1 MLIKVLY
8 QNNEYDAVNPLFLDK
23 LIASGKIKKILRSEG
38 WATIGIDPMRGTGG
52 YYGGPERRNKSL
64 LELLKD
70 EDKTKEQLIN
80 ELLELRQRIVELEA
94 SAIRQKEV
102 EKALQESEQRF
113 RQIAESSGEFIWEVD
128 VNGLYTYA
136 NPVVEEILGY
146 KPEEIIGKKHFYDF
160 FDPDI
165 KDALRKAAF
174 EVFAKKTVLR
184 NFINPNIHKNGNTVI
199 LETSGLPV
207 IDNQGNL
214 LGYRGSDRDITL
226 RKKAEVALKESEER
240 YKRMVS
246 AVTTYTY
253 SVGVREGV
261 AVSTQHSVG
270 CIPVTGYNPEDYEAD
285 PYLWYSMIHPDDRTM
300 VENSTKEILAGHE
313 VSPIEHRIIRRDGK
327 VVWVRNTMV
336 PFYDVNG
343 RLTRYDGMIENIT
356 ERKLAEEKIQEL
368 NRELEQHIFELTEAN
383 KELDAFNYSVSHD
396 LQTPLIVIGG
406 LIRRFLKVYDDKLDA
421 NGIEMLNT
429 IQMHAQKMERL
440 IKDLLSFFRLGR
452 QQLKSTEIDMEALV
466 TTALDELNPLSD
478 GRMIKFDIKIL
489 PPGYGDAALIKQ
501 VFINLLS
508 NAIKLTTPKDIAVV
522 EVGYRV
528 EEDEIIYYV
537 KDNGIGFDPQYAD
550 KLFSTFHQLPST
562 KEFGGTGIGLSIV
575 QRIINRHGGRVWADG
590 KLNEGATFYFTL
602 PTLPTLSA
610 K

>member
-8 QNNEYDAVNPLFLDK
+8 QNNEYNAVNPLLLDN
-23 LIASGKIKKILRSEG
+23 LIASGKIKKFLRSEG
-38 WATIGIDPMRGTGG
+38 WATIGIDPIRGTGG
-52 YYGGPERRNKSL
+52 YYDGPERRNKSL

-70 EDKTKEQLIN
+70 KDKSKEQLIN
-80 ELLELRQRIVELEA
+80 ELLEIRQRIVELEA

-102 EKALQESEQRF
+102 GEALQESEQRF
-113 RQIAESSGEFIWEVD
+113 KQIAESSGEFIWEVD

-146 KPEEIIGKKHFYDF
+146 KPEEIIDKKHFYDF

-174 EVFAKKTVLR
+174 EVFSKKTVIR

-226 RKKAEVALKESEER
+226 RKKAEVALRESEER

-253 SVGVREGV
+253 SVGVSEGV
-261 AVSTQHSVG
+261 AVSSQHSVG

-285 PYLWYSMIHPDDRTM
+285 PYLWYSMIHIDDRIM
-300 VENSTKEILAGHE
+300 VENSIKEILAGHE

-336 PFYDVNG
+336 PFFDVNG

-368 NRELEQHIFELTEAN
+368 NKKLERHIFELTEAN

-396 LQTPLIVIGG
+396 LQIPLIVIGG
-406 LIRRFLKVYDDKLDA
+406 FIRRFLKTYDDKLDA

-440 IKDLLSFFRLGR
+440 IKDLLSFSRLGR
-452 QQLKSTEIDMEALV
+452 QQIKSTEIDMGALV
-466 TTALDELNPLSD
+466 TTALDQLKPLSY
-478 GRMIKFDIKIL
+478 GKIIKFDIEAL
-489 PPGYGDAALIKQ
+489 PPGYGDAALIEL

-508 NAIKLTTPKDIAVV
+508 NAIKFTTPKDIAVI
-522 EVGYRV
+522 EVGCRV
-528 EEDEIIYYV
+528 EESEIIYYV
-537 KDNGIGFDPQYAD
+537 KDNGIGFYPQYAD
-550 KLFSTFHQLPST
+550 KLFSTFHQLPGT
-562 KEFGGTGIGLSIV
+562 KKFEGTGVGLSIV
-575 QRIINRHGGRVWADG
+575 QRIINRHGGRVWAEG
-590 KLNEGATFYFTL
+590 KVNEGATFYFSL
-602 PTLPTLSA
+602 P
-610 K
+610 KKV